1 MNEYPSNSHRP
12 TGPID
17 KSTVEPDKP
26 KLEKIVTGTVL
37 KRKKTLGRRL
47 KDTFFNGSAEGVV
60 KYLVQDVL
68 VPALQDLLIDTV
80 RQGIEKTVYG
90 EVRSPRS
97 TARGNSLPRTHIS
110 YDRQSSIVN
119 RTPPTPR
126 RPVTQPSAFQV
137 GDIILDSHVQA
148 EAVAEKLYE
157 TIEEYGA
164 VTVANLNELIG
175 QSSAYTD
182 HKYGWTDLS
191 NLTTKRIREG
201 YLMILPEP
209 EDLR

>member
-1 MNEYPSNSHRP
+1 MESFPSNSHRP
-12 TGPID
+12 VNPIVPA
-17 KSTVEPDKP
+17 TQGEKP
-26 KLEKIVTGTVL
+26 AAKLEPVVTGTVI
-37 KRKKTLGRRL
+37 KRKKSIGRRI
-47 KDTFFNGSAEGVV
+47 KDTFFSGTTDGVLG
-60 KYLVQDVL
+60 YLLRDVL
-68 VPALQDLLIDTV
+68 VPALQDMTIDMV
-80 RQGIEKTVYG
+80 KQGIEKAVYG
-90 EVRSPRS
+90 DVRSPRS
-97 TARGNSLPRTHIS
+97 SARGSSLPRPHIS
-110 YDRQSSIVN
+110 YDRQSSIVRN
-119 RTPPTPR
+119 QPAAR

-137 GDIILDSHVQA
+137 GEIILESHVQA

-182 HKYGWTDLS
+182 HKWGWTDLS
-191 NLTTKRIREG
+191 HLTTKRIREG